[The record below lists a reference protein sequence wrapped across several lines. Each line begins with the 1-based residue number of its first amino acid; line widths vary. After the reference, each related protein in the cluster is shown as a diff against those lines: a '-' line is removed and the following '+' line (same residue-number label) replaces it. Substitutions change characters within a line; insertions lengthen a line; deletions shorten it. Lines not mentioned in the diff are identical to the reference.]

1 MELNYLSGLFEIND
15 RDTVF
20 PDLPNHNP
28 GLAKADRRISEVIMA
43 MWIRFVKPNDL
54 NAEGHKIT
62 AMIVEY

>member
-1 MELNYLSGLFEIND
+1 MEPNYLFGLSGVSNWDTLF
-15 RDTVF
+15 
-20 PDLPNHNP
+20 PGLPNHNP
-28 GLAKADRRISEVIMA
+28 GIAKADRRISEVMMA